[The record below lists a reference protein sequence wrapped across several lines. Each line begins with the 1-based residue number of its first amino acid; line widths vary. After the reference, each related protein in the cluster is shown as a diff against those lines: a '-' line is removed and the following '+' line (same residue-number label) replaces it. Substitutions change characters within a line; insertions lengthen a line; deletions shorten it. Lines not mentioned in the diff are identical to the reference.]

1 MGKGSK
7 IRPRRVSEADYFD
20 KWDLL
25 YVPSKVPAEFQQS
38 DRTLCPKCARTE
50 DFDECNFNN
59 CRGFEEWTST

>member
-20 KWDLL
+20 KWDAL
-25 YVPSKVPAEFQQS
+25 YAPSEGLPESTEQS

-59 CRGFEEWTST
+59 CRGV